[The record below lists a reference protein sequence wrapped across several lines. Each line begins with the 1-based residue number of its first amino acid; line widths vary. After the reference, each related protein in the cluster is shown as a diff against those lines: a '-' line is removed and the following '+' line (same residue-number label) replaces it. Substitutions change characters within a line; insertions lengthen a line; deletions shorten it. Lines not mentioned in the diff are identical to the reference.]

1 MDPTQIAL
9 GALAVYGIMLHMA
22 LVYLITALEFSK
34 NTLSAAEKD
43 IAE

>member
-9 GALAVYGIMLHMA
+9 GALAVYGILLHMA
-22 LVYLITALEFSK
+22 LVYLITALRVSRD
-34 NTLSAAEKD
+34 TLSAAEKD

>member
-9 GALAVYGIMLHMA
+9 GALAVYGILLHMA
-22 LVYLITALEFSK
+22 LVYLITALQYSED
-34 NTLSAAEKD
+34 TLSAAEKD